1 MVPAAEFLTPR
12 TSFISVSL
20 TTEVRALHRVVSQ
33 RQVGFLCCGKI
44 LALPKPHREGV
55 ALTEEVAMVA
65 IPKIVGVMSCGFLL
79 CLGLSGNVASAA
91 DAMKAGQAGER
102 IGGQAG
108 RGYEPVKQQEHTAA
122 IQAGERIG
130 GQAERGYEPV
140 KQIGEQAGRGYH
152 PVNQERV
159 ATHAGERIGGQAGW
173 GYEQAE
179 RERVT
184 AHTGE

>member
-1 MVPAAEFLTPR
+1 MEPAAEFLTPP
-12 TSFISVSL
+12 TSFISVSF

-33 RQVGFLCCGKI
+33 RQVGFLYCGEI

-55 ALTEEVAMVA
+55 ALTEEVTMVA
-65 IPKIVGVMSCGFLL
+65 IFKIVGVTSCGFLL

-108 RGYEPVKQQEHTAA
+108 RGYEPVE
-122 IQAGERIG
+122 
-130 GQAERGYEPV
+130 
-140 KQIGEQAGRGYH
+140 QIGEQAGRGYY
-152 PVNQERV
+152 PVKQVRV

-173 GYEQAE
+173 GYEQTE
-179 RERVT
+179 RERVAT
-184 AHTGE
+184 Q

>member
-1 MVPAAEFLTPR
+1 MEPAAEFLTPP
-12 TSFISVSL
+12 TSFISVSF

-33 RQVGFLCCGKI
+33 RQVGFLYCGEI

-55 ALTEEVAMVA
+55 ALTEEVTMVA
-65 IPKIVGVMSCGFLL
+65 IFKIVGVTSCGFLL

-91 DAMKAGQAGER
+91 DAMKACQAGER

-108 RGYEPVKQQEHTAA
+108 RGYEPVKQQEHIAA

-130 GQAERGYEPV
+130 GQAGRGYEPV
-140 KQIGEQAGRGYH
+140 EQIGEQAGRGYY
-152 PVNQERV
+152 PVKQVRV

-173 GYEQAE
+173 GYEQTE
-179 RERVT
+179 LERVAT
-184 AHTGE
+184 Q